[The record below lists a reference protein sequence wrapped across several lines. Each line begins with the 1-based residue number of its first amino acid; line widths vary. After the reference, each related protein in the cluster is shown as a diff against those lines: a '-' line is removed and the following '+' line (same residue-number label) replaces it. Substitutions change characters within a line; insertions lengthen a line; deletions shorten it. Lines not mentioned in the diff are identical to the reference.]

1 MPSLDERREVG
12 ARLRYVAEHGAPE
25 WETSA
30 DCIAICL
37 KEPDSPL
44 WSGTEKLFALLADLI
59 EPEPERTCKMYR
71 DEHGTWHCESC
82 ENGGDNITGSDG
94 VLDMWYDSWH
104 PNYCP
109 WCGAKIVD

>member
-1 MPSLDERREVG
+1 MTITNDERHEVA
-12 ARLRYVAEHGAPE
+12 ARLREDIGLHAFAEIFGFSWTDGRDWYWRDVTAKVADYV
-25 WETSA
+25 
-30 DCIAICL
+30 
-37 KEPDSPL
+37 
-44 WSGTEKLFALLADLI
+44 

-104 PNYCP
+104 PNFCP
-109 WCGAKIVD
+109 HCGCKVIV

>member
-1 MPSLDERREVG
+1 MPTNDERREIA

-59 EPEPERTCKMYR
+59 EPEPERMCHIEKWPL
-71 DEHGTWHCESC
+71 GTHIDDGCADICSNCRVAIES
-82 ENGGDNITGSDG
+82 DF
-94 VLDMWYDSWH
+94 Y
-104 PNYCP
+104 YCP
-109 WCGAKIVD
+109 NCGSKVVE